1 MKIYLISDISVV
13 GKPIYCQENSMPKNT
28 AKTVDVVAIPFFAR
42 FLEEQATEG
51 ERTDVPW
58 TYKFPSDLEDK

>member
-1 MKIYLISDISVV
+1 
-13 GKPIYCQENSMPKNT
+13 MPTNT
-28 AKTVDVVAIPFFAR
+28 VKTVDVVAVPFFAR

-51 ERTDVPW
+51 TEVPW

>member
-1 MKIYLISDISVV
+1 LKIYLISDIFLVA
-13 GKPIYCQENSMPKNT
+13 KTIYFKENSMPTNT
-28 AKTVDVVAIPFFAR
+28 VKTVDVVVLPFFAR

-51 ERTDVPW
+51 TDVPW